1 MAHIDWSW
9 LVGKRALIALDHT
22 DAVNERTGQRPGL
35 AAAWQLSELLTAQ
48 DISSMLVDMQEWE
61 EGEDINDV
69 LKRHGAD
76 ELTRR
81 LKVLEPWLIPGMPG
95 DLSERSKGTRR
106 VFLPGHDF
114 GVYWRYRV
122 KEDFRSEEHTSE
134 LQSLMRISYAV
145 FCLKTKM
152 T

>member
-1 MAHIDWSW
+1 
-9 LVGKRALIALDHT
+9 HT
-22 DAVNERTGQRPGL
+22 DAVNDRTGQRPGL

-69 LKRHGAD
+69 LKRHGAN

-122 KEDFRSEEHTSE
+122 KEDFTQYVEKYKDNPDEEGDQTRSEDLGDLCAFRVAGFSR
-134 LQSLMRISYAV
+134 LR
-145 FCLKTKM
+145 
-152 T
+152 